1 MRKMTRPSKRQEFS
15 EAMVIFYSKATI
27 QSLIA
32 FTARL
37 LSNGS

>member
-1 MRKMTRPSKRQEFS
+1 MWKMIRLSKRQEFS
-15 EAMVIFYSKATI
+15 EAMVILYSKATI
-27 QSLIA
+27 QYLIA